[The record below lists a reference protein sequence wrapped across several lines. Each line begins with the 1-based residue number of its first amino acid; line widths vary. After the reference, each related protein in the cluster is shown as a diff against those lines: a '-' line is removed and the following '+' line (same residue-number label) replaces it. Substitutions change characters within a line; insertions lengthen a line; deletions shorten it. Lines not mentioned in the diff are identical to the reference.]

1 MKEAKRKRLEAK
13 GWNVGT
19 VKEFLGLTPV
29 EDAYIELRLRL
40 AEGLRERR
48 LRQNITQA
56 DFAKALGSSQSRVA
70 KMETGDPAVSMDLLV
85 RGLLALGAMPRDLAK
100 AITTARSVPI
110 RYAVREKRA
119 EYRLDHSKL
128 RRERRRRKLAE
139 DAEDLVAYRVRA
151 KEPSL
156 KLETVVKDMRRRGKL

>member
-1 MKEAKRKRLEAK
+1 MRAAKRKRLEAK
-13 GWNVGT
+13 GWKVGS

-29 EDAYIELRLRL
+29 DDAYVELRLRL
-40 AEGLRERR
+40 AEGIRARR
-48 LRQNITQA
+48 VRQNLTQA

-70 KMETGDPAVSMDLLV
+70 KMETGDPAVSLDLLV
-85 RGLLALGAMPRDLAK
+85 RGLLALGAMPKDLAK
-100 AITTARSVPI
+100 VILGVRSVPV

-119 EYRLDHSKL
+119 EYRLDHATV

-151 KEPSL
+151 KQASL
-156 KLETVVKDMRRRGKL
+156 KLETVAKGMRRRGKL